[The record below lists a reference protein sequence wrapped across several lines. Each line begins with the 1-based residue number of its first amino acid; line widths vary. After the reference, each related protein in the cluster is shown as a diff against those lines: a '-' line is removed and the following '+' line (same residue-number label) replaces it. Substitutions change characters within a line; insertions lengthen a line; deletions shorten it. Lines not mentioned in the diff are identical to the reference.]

1 MEGWGLRD
9 GTPPNKKKN
18 TSKQEKT
25 PTNKKN
31 TFRARETPFKQGV
44 SSDQMQKLTNG
55 RSFRSRQGGCER
67 WRVDIV
73 Y

>member
-9 GTPPNKKKN
+9 GDGAPPNQ
-18 TSKQEKT
+18 TR
-25 PTNKKN
+25 KN
-31 TFRARETPFKQGV
+31 TFRARETPFEQGV